1 MSVIFEVPVALVR
14 YSNSQISLELEGEN
28 VQETL
33 DNLWLRF
40 PELRKRVLDDTGEL
54 FPYLLLF
61 RNGRKLPRNDFS
73 SIAVVNGDKLELIA
87 LAEGG

>member
-1 MSVIFEVPVALVR
+1 MSVIFEVPPALVR
-14 YSNSQISLELEGEN
+14 YSNSQTSFELAGDN

-33 DNLWLRF
+33 EDLWMRF
-40 PELRKRVLDDTGEL
+40 PELRKRVLNGTGEL

-61 RNGRKLPRNDFS
+61 HNGLKLPRNGFS
-73 SIAVVNGDKLELIA
+73 SMTVVNGDKLELIA